1 MKRFQQICRAV
12 ALPLAV
18 VMFLS
23 SLPLGMARA
32 ALVGTERAVAGRG
45 AAAVAAD
52 GEQRERV
59 LAFVQ
64 REDVRRQM
72 ETLGVDPTEAASRV
86 AGLTDGEVREIAG
99 HLDRLP
105 AGEGAVG
112 ALIGAVVLIFL
123 VLLLTDLLGL
133 TNVVP
138 FVRR

>member
-23 SLPLGMARA
+23 SLPLGMAQA
-32 ALVGTERAVAGRG
+32 ALVGTERAAAGRG

-133 TNVVP
+133 TNVFP